1 MGTNKERIEHLE
13 AGLGEVQEGLHRM
26 ELGMADR
33 LRHVEETLNRLSDVL
48 LANQEPPNQGIQN
61 REGHNGGRLVVSS
74 KTAKLEFP
82 RFSGDD
88 PTEWFNRVNQF
99 FEFQN
104 TPDNQKVTLASYHLE
119 GEANQWWQWIRRTF
133 QEEGRILSWI
143 DFEEELWARFGPS
156 DCEDFDEALSRIR
169 QTGSLRDYQREF
181 EQLGNRVKGWT
192 QKALVGTFMGGLKT
206 EVSDGIRMF
215 KPQTLKDAIRFARM
229 RDDQLMRQRRFLR
242 PAPPLR
248 APLALPPANRA
259 APVALVRRLS
269 WEEMQRRR
277 LQGLCFNCNECF
289 TTGHKCQGPR
299 ILLLESCE
307 DNDNLVCDDV
317 TDEQTIKENHEGAPE
332 PEITLHA
339 LTGWTAPKTMR
350 IAAKIRNHEV
360 IVLIDSGSTHN
371 FISEHMANLLR
382 LPVIPTE
389 SFTVRVANGEK
400 LKCQGRFEEV
410 PINLHDTKFS
420 LTLYSLPLTGLDM
433 VLGIQWLET
442 LGSVVCDWRKLTME
456 FTWKNQTKKLVGID
470 GQNIQAASIE
480 ELTKGIRPS
489 HALFA
494 VCLQVAHTE
503 LQQNIHPSFRELLQE
518 FSDLFIE
525 PSSLPPTREVDHS
538 ITLKEGIEPINVRP
552 YKYAHY
558 QKNEIEKQ
566 VQDMLQVGL
575 VRTSTSPFSSP
586 VLLVKKKDKLAILHR
601 LSRAQRRNH

>member
-48 LANQEPPNQGIQN
+48 LANQEPPNQGNPN
-61 REGHNGGRLVVSS
+61 REGHNGGQLVVSS

-88 PTEWFNRVNQF
+88 PKEWVNRVNQF

-169 QTGSLRDYQREF
+169 QTGSLRDYQWEF

-248 APLALPPANRA
+248 APPSLPPANRA
-259 APVALVRRLS
+259 APVAPVRRLS

-277 LQGLCFNCNECF
+277 LQGLCFNCNERF

-307 DNDNLVCDDV
+307 DDDNLVCDDV
-317 TDEQTIKENHEGAPE
+317 TDEQTIKENHKGAPE

-400 LKCQGRFEEV
+400 LKCQGRFEE
-410 PINLHDTKFS
+410 
-420 LTLYSLPLTGLDM
+420 
-433 VLGIQWLET
+433 
-442 LGSVVCDWRKLTME
+442 
-456 FTWKNQTKKLVGID
+456 TKKLVGID

-525 PSSLPPTREVDHS
+525 PSSLPPTREVEHS

-552 YKYAHY
+552 YRYAHY

-586 VLLVKKKDKLAILHR
+586 VLLVKKKDGNWRFCTDYRALNTATIKDRFSIPTVDDMLDELYGASYFTKLDL
-601 LSRAQRRNH
+601 RAGYHQV